1 MDPIDIQSDLPVSNE
16 DVNRLDAFLRS
27 DRVPEGAMWID
38 ELHGFITALVC
49 GPEVVMP
56 SEWMSM
62 VWNGEAPEWQSVD
75 ELRDLLGGI
84 MRLWNTVAKTV
95 NGCDGYEPILMTV
108 ANELGEEETV
118 VEGWCR
124 GFLRGVDMRR
134 EAWLAVKDEAF
145 SLDLFTIL
153 ALARAGETGEAE
165 EVVYNREM
173 REQLIQNLPDT
184 VYRLRAYW
192 REHEVPVESP
202 VPDDPAGPT
211 EGRSS
216 KKHAKHAKPMKPTKP
231 KKAAKTSKTKKTEA
245 PKSGETGKALKR
257 GKASKASEGP
267 KPRKSGAARAPRG
280 ARAAGSAGR
289 SRAKKPRR

>member
-1 MDPIDIQSDLPVSNE
+1 MDPIDIQSDLPLSSE

-27 DRVPEGAMWID
+27 DRVPEGAMWVD

-56 SEWMSM
+56 SEWMSI

-95 NGCDGYEPILMTV
+95 NGCEGFEPILMTV

-134 EAWLAVKDEAF
+134 EAWLSVTNEAF

-153 ALARAGETGEAE
+153 ALARTGETGEAE

-192 REHEVPVESP
+192 REHEAPVESP
-202 VPDDPAGPT
+202 ALDDPTGPT

-216 KKHAKHAKPMKPTKP
+216 EKHATHAKPTKP
-231 KKAAKTSKTKKTEA
+231 KKAAKTKKTEA
-245 PKSGETGKALKR
+245 PKSGKSIKAPER
-257 GKASKASEGP
+257 EKASEASEGP
-267 KPRKSGAARAPRG
+267 KPRKSSGARAP
-280 ARAAGSAGR
+280 RAAGSAGR